1 MFDLDLWREIFQ
13 SINMNRTRSLLSG
26 FTVSFAILLF
36 AILFG
41 IANGLQNTFEE
52 AFGTDANNSIVI
64 FPGKTTK
71 AHNGLQAGRQ
81 IQFKSEDREFI
92 KDKFGDKV
100 EYITSKV
107 NKNVTASYDGA
118 KNNYQLRAVHPEYM
132 FIENNKISQGRY
144 INQNDLN
151 NKSKNAVIGRII
163 NDELFFKENAIGK
176 YINLSGIS
184 YKVVGVFTDDEGDN
198 EERVIY
204 IPITTAQFVYGN
216 NDFIDFM
223 HLTYNPEMNSNQALT
238 FGTTLTKSLKER
250 FSVARSDQRAIR
262 VQNMAQAT
270 TQVDIMTSGLT
281 VIILVIG
288 FGTLIAGIVGI
299 SNIMIFI
306 VKERTKEIG
315 IRKAL
320 GASPKSIISIIL
332 IESILITTIAGYLG
346 LLIGVGVLELVGP
359 SLEVYFI
366 KDPSVSNNLVFGAT
380 MTLIIAGAIAGYL
393 PAKKASRIKP
403 IVALRND

>member
-26 FTVSFAILLF
+26 FTVAFAILLF

-41 IANGLQNTFEE
+41 IANGLQNTFQE

-64 FPGKTTK
+64 YPGRTSK
-71 AHNGLQAGRQ
+71 AHKGLQVGRQ
-81 IQFKSEDREFI
+81 IQFKSEDREFL
-92 KDKFGDKV
+92 KEKYGDKV
-100 EYITSKV
+100 QFITSKV
-107 NKNVTASYDGA
+107 NKSVTASFKGE
-118 KNNYQLRAVHPEYM
+118 KNNYELRGVHPEYM
-132 FIENNKISQGRY
+132 FIENNVIKEGRY

-151 NKSKNAVIGRII
+151 NNAKVVVIGKVVE
-163 NDELFFKENAIGK
+163 DDLFFKENAIGK
-176 YINLSGIS
+176 YINLSGIQ
-184 YKVVGVFTDDEGDN
+184 YKIVGVFTDDEGDN
-198 EERVIY
+198 EESVIY
-204 IPITTAQFVYGN
+204 MPITTTQFLYGN
-216 NDFIDFM
+216 NDFIDM
-223 HLTYNPEMNSNQALT
+223 LHLTYNPEMNSDEALS
-238 FGTTLTKSLKER
+238 FGNAINNSLKER
-250 FSVARSDQRAIR
+250 FDVARSDQRAIR
-262 VQNMAQAT
+262 LFNMAQGT
-270 TQVDIMTSGLT
+270 KQVDIMTFSLT

-320 GASPKSIISIIL
+320 GASPRSIVSIIL
-332 IESILITTIAGYLG
+332 IESIIITAIAGYVG

-359 SLEVYFI
+359 SLEEYFI
-366 KDPSVSNNLVFGAT
+366 KDPSVSNSLVFGAT
-380 MTLIIAGAIAGYL
+380 ITLIIAGTIAGYL
-393 PAKKASRIKP
+393 PAKKASQIKP